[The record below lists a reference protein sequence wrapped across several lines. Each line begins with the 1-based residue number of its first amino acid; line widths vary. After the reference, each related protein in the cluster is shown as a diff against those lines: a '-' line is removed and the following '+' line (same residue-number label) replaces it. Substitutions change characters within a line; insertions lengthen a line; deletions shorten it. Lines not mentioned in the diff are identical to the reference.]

1 MLFLKLQRSLSR
13 QNGFLDFTNGLEL
26 SRGKLFPNTEGD
38 LRELVGSV
46 SGVKAV
52 VRSGVKKRV
61 QSSISFRNGSADVAR
76 GVSLFGKV
84 ESPTSD
90 RTKNGMT
97 GSQSS
102 LSAFADLAG
111 VNHRCHQCNS
121 FIPGST
127 GTE

>member
-1 MLFLKLQRSLSR
+1 MLFLKVQRLLSR

-26 SRGKLFPNTEGD
+26 PGGKIFPNSEGV

-52 VRSGVKKRV
+52 IRSGFRERV

-76 GVSLFGKV
+76 GVSLFVKV

-102 LSAFADLAG
+102 LNAFPDLAG
-111 VNHRCHQCNS
+111 VNHHCHQCNG